1 MVILVHLYKRERINS
16 NPTRKIGLKLNFP
29 LEYQHPIVIGTAAEG
44 GLRMLDGELLPQE
57 KQDCRRQ
64 KESSNSGGEEEEEK
78 KEPGISTVDT
88 HYGDLANIK
97 H

>member
-1 MVILVHLYKRERINS
+1 MSIN
-16 NPTRKIGLKLNFP
+16 N
-29 LEYQHPIVIGTAAEG
+29 PIVIGTAAEG

>member
-1 MVILVHLYKRERINS
+1 
-16 NPTRKIGLKLNFP
+16 
-29 LEYQHPIVIGTAAEG
+29 
-44 GLRMLDGELLPQE
+44 MLDGELLPQE

-78 KEPGISTVDT
+78 KEPGVSTVDT